1 MSENIF
7 DRYKAGRSVIHQLDP
22 RTKLVVTVLFTLS
35 NVLLPDGMWVG
46 FLLVWGVLLFW
57 CHLAKLGWGFTF
69 VRSFVVLPF
78 AVAAITV
85 VFTLP
90 GYPLFTLQV
99 GGWEFVVS
107 DAGLIRYMSILARSW
122 LSVQAAILLTA
133 TTSFPD
139 LAYGLRHL
147 YIPEILV
154 STISFMVRYLHVLS
168 AEASRLMKA
177 RAARSARLPGRKGG
191 GLLWR
196 ARVTGNMIGQLFVR
210 SYERSDRVF
219 NAMLARGYNG
229 ELLTINSHRM
239 QRIDWI
245 SGILVVIVLLGI
257 QIYSRI

>member
-90 GYPLFTLQV
+90 VHPTRISPVHVAGWGLGICSERCWFDTIYEHPGSQLALDSGGNFTH
-99 GGWEFVVS
+99 
-107 DAGLIRYMSILARSW
+107 RYYTVPR
-122 LSVQAAILLTA
+122 
-133 TTSFPD
+133 P
-139 LAYGLRHL
+139 GLRITSLVCPRNPGLHNLL
-147 YIPEILV
+147 YG
-154 STISFMVRYLHVLS
+154 
-168 AEASRLMKA
+168 A
-177 RAARSARLPGRKGG
+177 LP
-191 GLLWR
+191 
-196 ARVTGNMIGQLFVR
+196 VCF
-210 SYERSDRVF
+210 ER
-219 NAMLARGYNG
+219 
-229 ELLTINSHRM
+229 
-239 QRIDWI
+239 
-245 SGILVVIVLLGI
+245 
-257 QIYSRI
+257 